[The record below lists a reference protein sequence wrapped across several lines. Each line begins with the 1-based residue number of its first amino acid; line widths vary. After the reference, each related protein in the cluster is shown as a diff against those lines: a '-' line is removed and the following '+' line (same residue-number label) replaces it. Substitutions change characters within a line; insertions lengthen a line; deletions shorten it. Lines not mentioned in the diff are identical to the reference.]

1 MKAEIGSKLPN
12 VGTVDEAVG
21 IAASTKMRNNTIKLA
36 KLFIAFRIKYSKQ
49 DFITLSFPWILQYD
63 LKRY

>member
-1 MKAEIGSKLPN
+1 MNAEIGSKLPN

-36 KLFIAFRIKYSKQ
+36 KLFIAFRIIYLKQNFKTLSLPRILKQ
-49 DFITLSFPWILQYD
+49 DL
-63 LKRY
+63 